1 MFAKRRLTFI
11 LLCLLIS
18 VHQSVAEEVDKEQ
31 PLKINGDFEIDT
43 TQMSRFP
50 LDMQGTQNRT
60 SLFQTARLGLDIEGN
75 LGHIQWVLDGELQ
88 LLRVQGA
95 TETAGTSLSPGFF
108 VQPKDTE
115 SKHFRF
121 LLRDAYFEKRTS
133 VGLFR
138 VGAQTMHWGLGMLVN
153 NQEQSSDFGD
163 HNQVSSAI
171 RALWAT
177 KPFPMV
183 QPLSL
188 MIAFDQIIRDDNAE
202 WDRGDDAI
210 GASIAI
216 RYLGTK
222 LRTGFLTSIRHQK
235 DRMEIDDPI
244 GKRTIVKSL
253 IADYFWHLGAQ
264 EGEDGF
270 RWSGEIAGIWGSTD
284 RLFSEE
290 NFNRRSQVA
299 SYGAVTRLVHTTS
312 GLDTGLEAAY
322 ASGDRD
328 IFDGTI
334 RRFRF
339 STNYGSGLILV
350 DHILPLLSARAVDR
364 IDDPELIDV
373 PPPRLRFALHQGGL
387 ESTAYLKPSLSYR
400 LSSALRVDLAYF
412 EYIATAPL
420 VDLYQTG
427 LNGGYSTG
435 FNGQSN
441 PNPRMGR
448 EIDAQVNITVPH
460 YLTSKLIDAQVVLV
474 FGAFQAEGQLSSVLQ
489 ERVYLGQIN
498 LKASW

>member
-1 MFAKRRLTFI
+1 MFAKRKLSFV
-11 LLCLLIS
+11 LLYLLIS
-18 VHQSVAEEVDKEQ
+18 VHQSIADGVNKEQ
-31 PLKINGDFEIDT
+31 PLKINGGFEVET
-43 TQMSRFP
+43 TLMSRFA

-60 SLFQTARLGLDIEGN
+60 SGFQTARLDLDIEGK
-75 LGHIQWVLDGELQ
+75 LSHFKWVLDGELQ
-88 LLRVQGA
+88 VLRFQGA

-108 VQPKDTE
+108 VQPRDAE
-115 SKHFRF
+115 SKHLRF
-121 LLRDAYFEKRTS
+121 MLRDAYVEKRTS
-133 VGLFR
+133 LGLFR

-153 NQEQSSDFGD
+153 NQERPGDFGD

-177 KPFPMV
+177 RPLTMV

-188 MIAFDQIIRDDNAE
+188 MVAFDQIIRDDNAE

-210 GASIAI
+210 GASIAL
-216 RYLGTK
+216 RYVGTK
-222 LRTGFLTSIRHQK
+222 LRTGVLTSVRHQK
-235 DRMEIDDPI
+235 DRAEIDDPI
-244 GKRTIVKSL
+244 GQRTIVKSL
-253 IADYFWHLGAQ
+253 IADYFWQLGAQ
-264 EGEDGF
+264 EGDDGF
-270 RWSGEIAGIWGSTD
+270 RWSGEIAGIWGATD

-290 NFNRRSQVA
+290 NFNRRSRVA
-299 SYGAVTRLVHTTS
+299 SFGAVTRLVHTTD

-339 STNYGSGLILV
+339 ATNYGSGLILV

-400 LSSALRVDLAYF
+400 FSSAFRIDLAYF

-435 FNGQSN
+435 FNGQVN

-448 EIDAQVNITVPH
+448 EIDAQLNIAVPH
-460 YLTSKLIDAQVVLV
+460 YLTSKLIDAQAVLV
-474 FGAFQAEGQLSSVLQ
+474 FGAFESAGQLSSVLQ

-498 LKASW
+498 LKANW